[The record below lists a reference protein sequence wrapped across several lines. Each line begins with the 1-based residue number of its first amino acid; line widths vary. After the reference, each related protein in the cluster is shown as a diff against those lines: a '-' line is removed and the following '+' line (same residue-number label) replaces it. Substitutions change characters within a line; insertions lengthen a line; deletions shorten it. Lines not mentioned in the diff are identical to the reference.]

1 MKKLMFL
8 ALFIYHSAL
17 LISQSNWIWQNPSA
31 RAERINAVK
40 FITREICF
48 SCGSYGILQKSIDGG
63 YTWNNLINDE
73 RINFKNIIVDA
84 DNFVLAV
91 SDSGTIYKTTDLGN
105 TWKIIKTGLYDLYNI
120 DFVNM
125 QTGFSSSSNKI
136 YKTTNGGENW
146 VLFYTSGYDRNN
158 LSFLDESSGY
168 IASYNSYGG
177 NDGLIYKTTNGGLN
191 WTTTSTPGMRRVLF
205 VDNNTGYLSGT
216 YSNGKIWKTTNSGI
230 NWFSVYENSSHILDL
245 KFLTRDTG
253 FALSTYQLLKT
264 VNGGNTWT
272 PVGFSNLRGDKYS
285 FDVYDVNTIMCG
297 ITQGGVGI
305 TTNGGANWNI
315 NLKGTLTG
323 LEAIQFINDYT
334 GYAAG
339 TGNTILKTT
348 NAGINWYAQTSSA
361 DTIHPYSFY
370 ALYFLN
376 ENTGYVTG
384 DMGIIKK
391 TTNQGLNW
399 ITQVPGGAT
408 NHMYDVKFVNENTGF
423 TVGRYG
429 LYRHTT
435 NGGINWIIE
444 NIGATYHL
452 NTICF
457 ANENTGFIGGSDKY
471 LYKTTN
477 AGVNWE
483 QITNPVSG
491 EITRIYFVDSKT
503 GYIAVDSNYSTSMI
517 LKTTDS
523 GISWQMKSL
532 KDMNYVTGLKFFN
545 NSTGYA
551 YSLTYRTLSF
561 TTDGGET
568 WRKQKLYTDK
578 QYWNMYFTSLKT
590 GYLAGS
596 DGAIIKTTNG
606 GGFFPDDP
614 PVVLPVN
621 YYLHQNY
628 PNPFNPVTN
637 IKFEIPVSGNIS
649 IKLYNITGKEI
660 AIITNNFYQAG
671 KWEVTFNGLN
681 LSSGLYFYKLVTV
694 GYTESKRMV
703 LLK

>member
-8 ALFIYHSAL
+8 VLFLYHSAL
-17 LISQSNWIWQNPSA
+17 LFSQSNWIWQNPSA
-31 RAERINAVK
+31 AAERINAVK
-40 FITREICF
+40 FVTRDICF
-48 SCGSYGILQKSIDGG
+48 SCGSYGILQKSTDGG
-63 YTWNNLINDE
+63 NTWNNLFQDE
-73 RINFKNIIVDA
+73 RINFKNIIVNA
-84 DNFVLAV
+84 NNYLLAI
-91 SDSGTIYKTTDLGN
+91 SDSGRIYKTNDLGN
-105 TWKIIKTGLYDLYNI
+105 TWKLINTGLYDLFNI
-120 DFVNM
+120 DFIDM
-125 QTGFSSSSNKI
+125 QTGFASSSDKI

-146 VLFYTSGYDRNN
+146 SLFYTTGYGLNN
-158 LSFLDESSGY
+158 LDFLDENNGY
-168 IASYNSYGG
+168 IASYNSYGL
-177 NDGLIYKTTNGGLN
+177 NEGLIYKTTNGGLN
-191 WTTTSTPGMRRVLF
+191 WTTTPTPGMRKVLF

-216 YSNGKIWKTTNSGI
+216 ASNGKIWKTTNSGV
-230 NWFSVYENSSHILDL
+230 NWFSVYENSSHIINL

-264 VNGGNTWT
+264 VNGGNSWT
-272 PVGFSNLRGDKYS
+272 PIGYSNLRGDKFS

-297 ITQGGVGI
+297 ILQGGVGI

-323 LEAIQFINDYT
+323 LEAIQFVNDYT

-339 TGNTILKTT
+339 LGNTILKTT
-348 NAGINWYAQTSSA
+348 NAGINWNVQTSSA
-361 DTIHPYSFY
+361 DTIQAYSFY
-370 ALYFLN
+370 ALHFLN

-399 ITQVPGGAT
+399 ITQVPGGSS
-408 NHMYDVKFVNENTGF
+408 NHMYDIKFINENTGF

-435 NGGINWIIE
+435 NGGINWLIE
-444 NIGATYHL
+444 NIGATSHL

-457 ANENTGFIGGSDKY
+457 ANEITGFIGGSFNN

-477 AGVNWE
+477 AGLNWE
-483 QITNPVSG
+483 QLSIPVSG

-503 GYIAVDSNYSTSMI
+503 GYIAADSNYSTCVI

-523 GISWQMKSL
+523 GTSWKMKSL
-532 KDMNYVTGLKFFN
+532 KDMRYVMGLKFFN
-545 NSTGYA
+545 DSTGYA
-551 YSLTYRTLSF
+551 FSQSYRTLSF

-568 WRKQKLYTDK
+568 WRQKKLYTDK
-578 QYWNMYFTSLKT
+578 HYWNMYFTSVKT

-606 GGFFPDDP
+606 GGFFPDEP

-637 IKFEIPVSGNIS
+637 IKFEIPVSGIVS
-649 IKLYNITGKEI
+649 IKLYNITGKEV
-660 AIITNNFYQAG
+660 AVITNNFYQAG
-671 KWEVTFNGLN
+671 KWEVTFNGSQ
-681 LSSGLYFYKLVTV
+681 LSSGVYFYKLMTN
-694 GYTESKRMV
+694 GFTETRKM
-703 LLK
+703 LLIK